1 MQFGKPRGSRRR
13 VAVNI
18 SSANFMHNDL
28 CQTITDVLGRSG
40 LPAQF
45 LELEVT
51 ETLLLQDEHV
61 EQAMPSLK
69 KMGVAL
75 SIDDFG
81 TGYSSLTY
89 LRRLPVEKLKID
101 QSFVRG
107 LPENPDDAIIV
118 RAIIDLG
125 HALGNTVIAEGVE
138 TEGQLNYLRD
148 HGCDEGQGYLF
159 GRPMPAAPFETL
171 LERETDPLDFAMAMS

>member
-1 MQFGKPRGSRRR
+1 M
-13 VAVNI
+13 
-18 SSANFMHNDL
+18 
-28 CQTITDVLGRSG
+28 
-40 LPAQF
+40 
-45 LELEVT
+45 
-51 ETLLLQDEHV
+51 LQDEHV
-61 EQAMPSLK
+61 EKAMPSLK

-107 LPENPDDAIIV
+107 LPDNQDDAIIV

-138 TEGQLNYLRD
+138 TEGQLNYLRE
-148 HGCDEGQGYLF
+148 HECDEGQGYLF
-159 GRPMPAAPFETL
+159 GRPMPAATFETL
-171 LERETDPLDFAMAMS
+171 LERERSAKHDGHVVSAVVVHTGGRRIAVRSPQRLRPLHAIGREHSG